1 MTRSWTK
8 RRIAALLFLAI
19 PGLASAQAPSPAGRW
34 VGAVELPGQKLEVF
48 VTLAAD
54 GGAWSG
60 TIDIPAQRAKA
71 LPLTAIEVEGSAVTF
86 AIAGIPG
93 DPTFSGIRVSDGRT
107 ITGDLT
113 QGGQKFPFRLIRPVP
128 GKAAAQA
135 LDGFD
140 AFVESALK
148 EWKVPGVA
156 VAIVKDGEVVLSRGY
171 GLRDVKRNLPVT
183 PETLFAI
190 GSATKAF
197 TVMSLGVLA
206 DDGRI
211 SWDTPV
217 KTYLP
222 TFKLEDPFATDRMTP
237 KDLVTHRSG
246 LPRHDLVWYN
256 APLTRK
262 EIFDRLQY
270 LEPNVDFRSKF
281 QYQNLMFLTAGY
293 LAGEVSG
300 LEWEELVRRRIFHP
314 LGMKS
319 SNFSV
324 EASKATADFAL
335 PYNEKDK
342 AIQEIA
348 FRNIDVVGP
357 AGSIN
362 SNLNDMV
369 QWVRLH
375 LSDGKVLETR
385 VISEAGLDEMHRP
398 QMVMRDSGQ
407 DPEIVLGS
415 YGLGWF
421 IESYR
426 GKRRVHHGGNI
437 DGFSAMVT
445 FLPDQDVGV
454 VALANRDG
462 TPLPEILCRVAIDR
476 VLGLEPIDWNARIKA
491 RADEGEKAA
500 DRAKGTLEVFER
512 RKGTRPSHALEE
524 YAGDYE
530 HPAYGTLT
538 VAREGAANLKAT
550 IHAIPMKL
558 DHWHYDTFR
567 ANPEDPA
574 LAEEKIFV
582 LFRTNTKGDVDSL
595 TMPLEAQASEIVFT
609 KKPPARLSDP
619 KFLTTL
625 AGDYVFVDQP
635 SVAVT
640 IAVTG
645 DVLTAHIAG
654 QPPYT
659 LEPYRGAEFKFKELT
674 GFAIRFVPDARGVV
688 NEALFIQPEG
698 VYKARRKP

>member
-1 MTRSWTK
+1 M
-8 RRIAALLFLAI
+8 
-19 PGLASAQAPSPAGRW
+19 
-34 VGAVELPGQKLEVF
+34 
-48 VTLAAD
+48 
-54 GGAWSG
+54 
-60 TIDIPAQRAKA
+60 
-71 LPLTAIEVEGSAVTF
+71 
-86 AIAGIPG
+86 
-93 DPTFSGIRVSDGRT
+93 
-107 ITGDLT
+107 
-113 QGGQKFPFRLIRPVP
+113 
-128 GKAAAQA
+128 AQA

-148 EWKVPGVA
+148 DWKVPGVA
-156 VAIVKDGEVVLSRGY
+156 VAILKDGGVVLAKGY
-171 GLRDVKRNLPVT
+171 GLRDVKRHLPVT

-197 TVMSLGVLA
+197 TVMSPSASSSTTARSRGTRRSRRTCRPSSS
-206 DDGRI
+206 RI
-211 SWDTPV
+211 HSRPI
-217 KTYLP
+217 
-222 TFKLEDPFATDRMTP
+222 RMTP

-256 APLTRK
+256 APLSRK

-270 LEPNVDFRSKF
+270 LEPNVDFRYKF

-324 EASKATADFAL
+324 EASRATADFAL

-362 SNLNDMV
+362 SNLNDMA
-369 QWVRLH
+369 QWVKLH

-398 QMVMRDSGQ
+398 QMVMRDDGQ

-445 FLPDQDVGV
+445 FLPDQDISV
-454 VALANRDG
+454 VALANKNG

-476 VLGLEPIDWNARIKA
+476 LLGLEPIDWNARIKA

-500 DRAKGTLEVFER
+500 DKAKGTLEVFDR
-512 RKGTRPSHALEE
+512 KKGTRPSHPLRGIRRGLRASGLRHADGLARRRGEPQGDDPRDPDEARSLALRHLPGQPREPGPGRGEALRPLPHQHEGGRGQPDDAPRTPDRGDRVHEE
-524 YAGDYE
+524 A
-530 HPAYGTLT
+530 P
-538 VAREGAANLKAT
+538 GAALGSG
-550 IHAIPMKL
+550 I
-558 DHWHYDTFR
+558 
-567 ANPEDPA
+567 PEDS
-574 LAEEKIFV
+574 
-582 LFRTNTKGDVDSL
+582 RG
-595 TMPLEAQASEIVFT
+595 
-609 KKPPARLSDP
+609 RL
-619 KFLTTL
+619 
-625 AGDYVFVDQP
+625 
-635 SVAVT
+635 
-640 IAVTG
+640 
-645 DVLTAHIAG
+645 
-654 QPPYT
+654 
-659 LEPYRGAEFKFKELT
+659 R
-674 GFAIRFVPDARGVV
+674 
-688 NEALFIQPEG
+688 
-698 VYKARRKP
+698 ARRPTLRDGLGRRDRATS